1 MKILKI
7 LYVGLSLILLT
18 LVSYSQDKR
27 TTETKVADL
36 LARLPSNDQ
45 LLTNKLMADMISLGE
60 TGIRQ
65 ICNQVVPIGKGDDTR
80 PRYAVESLSRY
91 LSGTNQ
97 GNARDVWE
105 NICINYAT
113 EQTDFGVK
121 DFFMKQLQQ
130 FGGIKAAEAM
140 KVYLTSKELCNP
152 ALAVISTAGG
162 KSSESIL
169 AESLKD
175 KDLQCPAAIMNTLA
189 LTNSQVAV
197 NEYISWAKINDI
209 NIKASAFNALA
220 RSGNDAAYSV
230 LSNAAQAV
238 AYRWEPSGATAALL
252 NYASVVGQK
261 GDIKKADKICKLIMS
276 KCDDNITI
284 QNKNAALGIF
294 VSLHGIEA
302 AEELLK
308 ASSHSNIKYRNAAI
322 LMSLGIP
329 GTEIVKTWISYFPKA
344 VPDAKPEIIKM
355 LGQRSDPVALPLITT
370 SLSDSDPRVRKEA
383 SVAIVIISGTK
394 AIPALINYLMK
405 FSSDADQEAAKSA
418 LMTVCGNDNI
428 SLIVS
433 VLKSGNVAARKS
445 TIELLA
451 WNKNNE
457 YFNEVL
463 PFTSSD
469 DEPLK
474 AASVK
479 ALGNLAGPSDLNKL
493 IELIYVM
500 EKQEYVEEIQA
511 AIENAALQIPEPEK
525 RSSVILNAL
534 QGSNQKIKLIP
545 VLAKTGGTEAL
556 KTVLKEF
563 ENGNPDIRDVCFT
576 TLTNWKDYSATSALY
591 EICASGNKTYEGS
604 AFEAFISQIKSANIT
619 DEEKLLQFKKIMPF
633 ALSADRKNEILTETG
648 KLKTYQA
655 LYFIAGY
662 LDDPSTGPVAA
673 KSALTIALP
682 SVDSKAGLFGTL
694 VKEIL
699 NKAAGKLQGKESEY
713 DREMMNKYI
722 AGLPPDEG
730 FKPMFNGK
738 DLSGWQGLVENP
750 VLRAKMKPAEL
761 AKKQIEANKKVAGN
775 WSVKDGCIWFNGDGD
790 NLCSIKQYGDFE
802 MLVDWKITKKGDS
815 GIYLRG
821 SPQVQIWD
829 TSRVEVGAQVGSGGL
844 YNNQKNISKPIKV
857 ADNPVGDWN
866 TFRIVMIGEKVSVWL
881 NGELVVDNVT
891 LENYWDRNIPIF
903 PTGSIELQ
911 AHGTDLAFRD
921 IYIREIS
928 EKEFNL
934 TPEEKSQGFIAL
946 FNGRN
951 LDNWVGNKQS
961 YAAEDGMIV
970 IKPVDDSG
978 GNLYTEKEYADFVFR
993 FEFQLTPAANNGI
1006 GIRAPLTG
1014 DAAYVGMEIQV
1025 LDNTDPVYANLQPYQ
1040 YHGSVYGV
1048 IPARRGFLKPLGE
1061 WNYEEITAKGTKITI
1076 VLNGTTIV
1084 DGDIAGPRDSGTMD
1098 HKEHPGL
1105 KNQTGHIGFLGHGSL
1120 VKFRNIRIKE
1130 L

>member
-91 LSGTNQ
+91 LSGNNQ

-113 EQTDFGVK
+113 EQTDYGVK

-130 FGGIKAAEAM
+130 FGGIKSAEAM

-175 KDLQCPAAIMNTLA
+175 KDLQYPAAIMNTLA
-189 LTNSQVAV
+189 LSNSQVAV

-261 GDIKKADKICKLIMS
+261 
-276 KCDDNITI
+276 
-284 QNKNAALGIF
+284 
-294 VSLHGIEA
+294 
-302 AEELLK
+302 
-308 ASSHSNIKYRNAAI
+308 
-322 LMSLGIP
+322 
-329 GTEIVKTWISYFPKA
+329 
-344 VPDAKPEIIKM
+344 PDIIKM

-469 DEPLK
+469 EEPLK

-479 ALGNLAGPSDLNKL
+479 ALANLAGPSDLNKL

-525 RSSVILNAL
+525 RSSIILNAL

-591 EICASGNKTYEGS
+591 EICASGNKTYEGP
-604 AFEAFISQIKSANIT
+604 AFEAFIRQIKSANI
-619 DEEKLLQFKKIMPF
+619 
-633 ALSADRKNEILTETG
+633 
-648 KLKTYQA
+648 
-655 LYFIAGY
+655 
-662 LDDPSTGPVAA
+662 
-673 KSALTIALP
+673 
-682 SVDSKAGLFGTL
+682 
-694 VKEIL
+694 
-699 NKAAGKLQGKESEY
+699 
-713 DREMMNKYI
+713 
-722 AGLPPDEG
+722 
-730 FKPMFNGK
+730 
-738 DLSGWQGLVENP
+738 
-750 VLRAKMKPAEL
+750 
-761 AKKQIEANKKVAGN
+761 
-775 WSVKDGCIWFNGDGD
+775 
-790 NLCSIKQYGDFE
+790 
-802 MLVDWKITKKGDS
+802 
-815 GIYLRG
+815 
-821 SPQVQIWD
+821 
-829 TSRVEVGAQVGSGGL
+829 
-844 YNNQKNISKPIKV
+844 
-857 ADNPVGDWN
+857 
-866 TFRIVMIGEKVSVWL
+866 
-881 NGELVVDNVT
+881 
-891 LENYWDRNIPIF
+891 
-903 PTGSIELQ
+903 
-911 AHGTDLAFRD
+911 
-921 IYIREIS
+921 
-928 EKEFNL
+928 
-934 TPEEKSQGFIAL
+934 
-946 FNGRN
+946 
-951 LDNWVGNKQS
+951 
-961 YAAEDGMIV
+961 
-970 IKPVDDSG
+970 
-978 GNLYTEKEYADFVFR
+978 
-993 FEFQLTPAANNGI
+993 
-1006 GIRAPLTG
+1006 
-1014 DAAYVGMEIQV
+1014 
-1025 LDNTDPVYANLQPYQ
+1025 
-1040 YHGSVYGV
+1040 
-1048 IPARRGFLKPLGE
+1048 
-1061 WNYEEITAKGTKITI
+1061 
-1076 VLNGTTIV
+1076 
-1084 DGDIAGPRDSGTMD
+1084 
-1098 HKEHPGL
+1098 
-1105 KNQTGHIGFLGHGSL
+1105 
-1120 VKFRNIRIKE
+1120 
-1130 L
+1130 